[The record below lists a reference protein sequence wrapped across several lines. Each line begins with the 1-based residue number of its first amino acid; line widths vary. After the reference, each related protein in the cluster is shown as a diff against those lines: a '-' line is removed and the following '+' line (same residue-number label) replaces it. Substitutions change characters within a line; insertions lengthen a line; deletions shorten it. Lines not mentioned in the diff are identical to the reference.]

1 MNAIII
7 AVTLCYILSA
17 IGYLVYLIRQETY
30 WYRAGFYVLILG
42 VLLHTIWIGYGTIQ
56 AGHLPVHNLRETLSI
71 AAWAITCLFVML
83 QTRYQLKILGAFAS
97 PLAAVIM
104 IVSLQLPSQT
114 TYSSPAFS
122 SLWLY
127 FHIVTVFLGDAAFAL
142 AFGAGIFYLVQEQA
156 IKNKTPGFFY
166 RRLPSLEFIDATGYA
181 CIVVGFTLLTIGL
194 ITGFAYAKAVWGRFW
209 SWDPKEIWSGIAW
222 LLYAALLH
230 ARISMGWRGR
240 KAAIMAIIGF
250 GVLMFTFFGVNFFL
264 KGHHGDFTRW

>member
-1 MNAIII
+1 MNAALI
-7 AVTLCYILSA
+7 AITLCYILSA
-17 IGYLVYLIRQETY
+17 IGYLAYLIRQDTY
-30 WYRAGFYVLILG
+30 WYRAGFYILIIG
-42 VLLHTIWIGYGTIQ
+42 SALHTLWIGYGTIQ
-56 AGHLPVHNLRETLSI
+56 AGHLPVHNLRETLSMTV
-71 AAWAITCLFVML
+71 WAIAGIFVVL
-83 QTRYQLKILGAFAS
+83 QTHYHLKILGAFAS
-97 PLAAVIM
+97 PLAAIIM
-104 IVSLQLPSQT
+104 IISLQLPAQAVAPP
-114 TYSSPAFS
+114 PAFS

-142 AFGAGIFYLVQEQA
+142 AFGVGIFYLVQEQA

-181 CIVVGFTLLTIGL
+181 CIVVGFALLTIGL

-209 SWDPKEIWSGIAW
+209 GWDPKEIWSGIAW

-240 KAAIMAIIGF
+240 KAAIMAIVGF

-264 KGHHGDFTRW
+264 KGHHGEFTRW